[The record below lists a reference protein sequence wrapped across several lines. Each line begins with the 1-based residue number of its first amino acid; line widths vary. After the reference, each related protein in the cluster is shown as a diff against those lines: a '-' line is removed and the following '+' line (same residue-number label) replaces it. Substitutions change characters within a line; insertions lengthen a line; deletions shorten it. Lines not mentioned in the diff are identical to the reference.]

1 MLGASGRTHRTQCI
15 RAQDSDRPQLEAA
28 SQAWRPGG
36 IGLQGAHLSAEQ
48 RPGGSRC
55 TLLLPLCS
63 LASM

>member
-1 MLGASGRTHRTQCI
+1 MLGRSGRTHRTQCI
-15 RAQDSDRPQLEAA
+15 RAQDSDRPHPET

-36 IGLQGAHLSAEQ
+36 IGLQGAQLSAEQ

-63 LASM
+63 LGSM